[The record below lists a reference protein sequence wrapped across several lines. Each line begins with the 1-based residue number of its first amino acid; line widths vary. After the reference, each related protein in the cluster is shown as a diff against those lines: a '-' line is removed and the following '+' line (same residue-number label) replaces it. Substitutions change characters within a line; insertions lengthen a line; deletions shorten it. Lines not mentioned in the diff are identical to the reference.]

1 MHIRHTQIKKQNCWS
16 FQVET
21 NANQTNGDI
30 NVINKFITSEGVLIM
45 DNNTEQA
52 NATFIEELMSD
63 FSLCGNNGS
72 IKNKCLTIKK
82 DGKYRHN
89 SLKVKKIKTDNT
101 GIVHTEKEL
110 PVSSSRIKFS
120 NSINIIPPRNNGNNT
135 KTSKISKP
143 SMFSLSGLKSKFTF
157 GKNKQSMNIKS
168 NTSVLGGFVKKYT
181 SKQLKKI
188 NKYKK

>member
-1 MHIRHTQIKKQNCWS
+1 
-16 FQVET
+16 
-21 NANQTNGDI
+21 
-30 NVINKFITSEGVLIM
+30 
-45 DNNTEQA
+45 
-52 NATFIEELMSD
+52 MSD